1 MRGRWVRIAVVIV
14 TVATLAFAGHRFR
27 LSELTLDDE
36 QNVERVFTDL
46 SWALTLTLG
55 ELRAAQ
61 QALVAAGQN
70 RVYWTAQVN
79 SHLETLGSSLDNLG
93 RLATHPTS
101 IEALDSAGVA
111 VSDLERMNS
120 RALEHVNLDQPL
132 LASDLL
138 FTDGLELAARAAT
151 HVELARATE
160 RTTHTQTIRAAR
172 GSQTT
177 MIGTAAGVSVLGLL
191 LLVGTRRDA
200 GPAPFES
207 ADAEDGSVPSEG
219 TLSTADRLMLR
230 DLDVDAP
237 NISPPLTSDEAG
249 ASDGGDA
256 RGTAPAISADS
267 GATGS
272 APQRPSI
279 DPGAPVPDLRAAADL
294 CTDFARLADT
304 RDLPSLLARATELIN
319 ASGLILWVRDPSGQA
334 LRPATG
340 HGYAPRVLA
349 RLGTISKDGNNATAA
364 AYRHARMQVVDHDEI
379 TGGALAVPLMSAD
392 SCVGVLSVE
401 LRDGW
406 ESSGPVQATAAII
419 GAQLATLLA
428 ADPPTATTAPPTE
441 AHG

>member
-1 MRGRWVRIAVVIV
+1 MIV
-14 TVATLAFAGHRFR
+14 TVAMLAFAGHRIR

-46 SWALTLTLG
+46 SWALTLTLS

-61 QALVAAGQN
+61 QAFVAAGQD
-70 RVYWTAQVN
+70 RVYWTAQVD
-79 SHLETLGSSLDNLG
+79 SHLETVQSSLDNLG
-93 RLATHPTS
+93 RLATQPTS
-101 IEALDSAGVA
+101 IEALDSAGGAVA
-111 VSDLERMNS
+111 DLKRMNS
-120 RALEHVNLDQPL
+120 RALEHVHLDQPL

-138 FTDGLELAARAAT
+138 FTDGLELAARATT

-160 RTTHTQTIRAAR
+160 RTTHTEAIRAAR

-200 GPAPFES
+200 GAAPFES
-207 ADAEDGSVPSEG
+207 ADAEDGAVPGESA
-219 TLSTADRLMLR
+219 LSTADRLMLR
-230 DLDVDAP
+230 DLDADAT
-237 NISPPLTSDEAG
+237 NISPPVTSDEA
-249 ASDGGDA
+249 AAADDSDGGDT
-256 RGTAPAISADS
+256 RGTARAISAQS

-272 APQRPSI
+272 APAQPGTDPS
-279 DPGAPVPDLRAAADL
+279 APVPDLRAAADL

-304 RDLPSLLARATELIN
+304 RDLPSLLARATELMN

-349 RLGTISKDGNNATAA
+349 RLGTIAKDGNNATAA
-364 AYRHARMQVVDHDEI
+364 AYRHARMQVVDHDDI
-379 TGGALAVPLMSAD
+379 TSGALAVPLMSAD

-406 ESSGPVQATAAII
+406 ESSEPVQATAAII

-428 ADPPTATTAPPTE
+428 ADPPAAATAPPTE